1 MYKTIFLTLFYLNIG
16 FSASPINSMAKS
28 FLIPGWGEM
37 DFGYKKSSKFFIQSE
52 IILLTG
58 CFSAFKA
65 SNLIKKKYITY
76 ANDHSGASSASDDRY
91 WVDIGNYNTNLSY
104 DFEHL
109 RMRDDKEGQWQD
121 FPWDWDD
128 NDYKRKK
135 FENMRI
141 ASDKYYLGGKFL
153 IGGIIMNHIIS
164 AINTLY
170 IIRLN
175 EDEKLSLKSS
185 LNYNQKNLQYI
196 ITMQF

>member
-1 MYKTIFLTLFYLNIG
+1 
-16 FSASPINSMAKS
+16 
-28 FLIPGWGEM
+28 
-37 DFGYKKSSKFFIQSE
+37 
-52 IILLTG
+52 LTG

-76 ANDHSGASSASDDRY
+76 ANDHAGASSASDDRY
-91 WVDIGNYNTNLSY
+91 WVDIGNYNTNLNY
-104 DFEHL
+104 DSEHL

-121 FPWDWDD
+121 FPWDWGD
-128 NDYKRKK
+128 NDDKRKK

-175 EDEKLSLKSS
+175 EDKKLSLKSS
-185 LNYNQKNLQYI
+185 INYNQKNLQYI